1 MRESHANKSVSFLME
16 LIFVLFFFT
25 IASAICVFVLGK
37 AKDKNDI
44 AADTRNALQYGE
56 NLIAQRNETA
66 VLQQLQKETLYLDED
81 GNSVAKKAGYYRVV
95 VAQKQPSKDG
105 QKALCEL
112 RIYRK
117 DRELVRLPFLLE
129 GGIRSEK

>member
-44 AADTRNALQYGE
+44 AADTRNALQYGDRLLSAGW
-56 NLIAQRNETA
+56 NRLSA
-66 VLQQLQKETLYLDED
+66 VVSEC
-81 GNSVAKKAGYYRVV
+81 GYR
-95 VAQKQPSKDG
+95 
-105 QKALCEL
+105 AL
-112 RIYRK
+112 
-117 DRELVRLPFLLE
+117 
-129 GGIRSEK
+129 

>member
-56 NLIAQRNETA
+56 NLIAQRNEMA
-66 VLQQLQKETLYLDED
+66 VLQQLQKETLYLDEN
-81 GNSVAKKAGYYRVV
+81 GNSVTEKAGYYRVV
-95 VAQKQPSKDG
+95 VAQKQPLKDG
-105 QKALCEL
+105 QMTFCEL
-112 RIYRK
+112 CIYRK

>member
-66 VLQQLQKETLYLDED
+66 VLRQLQKETLYLDED
-81 GNSVAKKAGYYRVV
+81 GNSVVKKAGYYRVV

>member
-95 VAQKQPSKDG
+95 VAQKQPLKDG
-105 QKALCEL
+105 QMTLCEL
-112 RIYRK
+112 CIYRK